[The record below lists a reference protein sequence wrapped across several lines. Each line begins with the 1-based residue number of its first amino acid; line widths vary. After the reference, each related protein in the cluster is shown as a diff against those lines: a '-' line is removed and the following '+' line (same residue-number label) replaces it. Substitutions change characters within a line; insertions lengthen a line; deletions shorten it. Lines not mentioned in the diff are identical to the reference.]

1 MGICQSQ
8 EEKDLETKT
17 KQIDRDLLQVFISV
31 CQKTYPFQSHIAH
44 QKIVK
49 LLLLGEFLNL
59 YLLKVIAEILLNLII
74 YSVGAG
80 ECGKSTILKQM
91 RILHD
96 HGFTE
101 EEKEKQKF
109 AVYNNT
115 GKFKNP

>member
-8 EEKDLETKT
+8 EEKESESKT
-17 KQIDRDLLQVFISV
+17 KQIDKDLLQA
-31 CQKTYPFQSHIAH
+31 HIAH

-49 LLLLGEFLNL
+49 LLLL
-59 YLLKVIAEILLNLII
+59 
-74 YSVGAG
+74 GAG

-115 GKFKNP
+115 GKFLKIKST